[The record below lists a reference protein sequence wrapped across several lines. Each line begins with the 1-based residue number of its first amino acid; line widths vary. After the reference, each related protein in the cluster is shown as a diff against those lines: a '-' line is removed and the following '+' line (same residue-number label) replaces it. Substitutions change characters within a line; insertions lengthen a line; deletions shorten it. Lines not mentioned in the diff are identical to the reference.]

1 MGNRS
6 RRWEDPY
13 PGFAEG
19 VEEAHRYMTYIR
31 GCLRRY
37 DFDDEASSVIEEMDK
52 AYDARRYRKRVYDQ
66 VEELTP
72 EITKEYLYSIYVI
85 FGVTKKGE
93 ALLSRLGEMYD

>member
-1 MGNRS
+1 M
-6 RRWEDPY
+6 E
-13 PGFAEG
+13 
-19 VEEAHRYMTYIR
+19 
-31 GCLRRY
+31 
-37 DFDDEASSVIEEMDK
+37 K
-52 AYDARRYRKRVYDQ
+52 AYEARRYRKRIYDQ

>member
-1 MGNRS
+1 MNRS
-6 RRWEDPY
+6 KRMVDPY

-19 VEEAHRYMTYIR
+19 VEEAHRYMNFVKSE
-31 GCLRRY
+31 LKRY
-37 DFDDEASSVIEEMDK
+37 DFDEDAAAAISEMEK
-52 AYDARRYRKRVYDQ
+52 AYEARRYRKRIYDQ

-93 ALLSRLGEMYD
+93 QLLSRLGEMYD

>member
-1 MGNRS
+1 MNRS
-6 RRWEDPY
+6 KRMVDPY

-19 VEEAHRYMTYIR
+19 VEEAHRYMNFVKSE
-31 GCLRRY
+31 LKRY
-37 DFDDEASSVIEEMDK
+37 DFDEEAAAVISEMEK
-52 AYDARRYRKRVYDQ
+52 AYEARRYRKRIYDQ

-93 ALLSRLGEMYD
+93 ELLSRLGELYD